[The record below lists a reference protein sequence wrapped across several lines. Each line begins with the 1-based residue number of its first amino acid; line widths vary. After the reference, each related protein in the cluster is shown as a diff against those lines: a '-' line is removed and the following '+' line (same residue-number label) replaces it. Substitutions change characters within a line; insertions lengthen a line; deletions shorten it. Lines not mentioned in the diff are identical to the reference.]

1 MEVFRCVIDYLV
13 YTYFKN
19 QLILNFQEFKES
31 VFRIFYENFKI
42 GNMKMTLIDYIE
54 KFINKC
60 LKNEDVEDLYIDWSA
75 K

>member
-13 YTYFKN
+13 YTYFKA
-19 QLILNFQEFKES
+19 QLILNFQEFKEN

-54 KFINKC
+54 KFISKC
-60 LKNEDVEDLYIDWSA
+60 LKNENVEDLYIDWSA